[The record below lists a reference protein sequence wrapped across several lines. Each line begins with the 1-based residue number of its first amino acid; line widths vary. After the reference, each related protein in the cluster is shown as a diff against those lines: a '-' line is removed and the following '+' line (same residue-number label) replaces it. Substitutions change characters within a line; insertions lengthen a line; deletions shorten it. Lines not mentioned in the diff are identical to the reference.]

1 MPDVSYKI
9 IIEEFRSGAGAT
21 GDASSS
27 SASGGGS
34 NSGKGSQ
41 DASDGG
47 WLSDI
52 YGAYKAIQG
61 FAPVAAAGSV
71 AKNLITWQ
79 VGLVGRN
86 MGNSLVQQ
94 KINFGMQVASQVAT
108 TGGLF
113 IGGLMTGNPLMLLGA
128 ATSAINTVIGY
139 AKQAEQFTYDRG
151 MENVSRALLMERAG
165 PSFNRSRLEVAT

>member
-9 IIEEFRSGAGAT
+9 IIEEVRGGAGAT
-21 GDASSS
+21 GDGSSS
-27 SASGGGS
+27 SASGDGS

-41 DASDGG
+41 EASEGG

-52 YGAYKAIQG
+52 YGAYKAIKG

-94 KINFGMQVASQVAT
+94 KIK
-108 TGGLF
+108 
-113 IGGLMTGNPLMLLGA
+113 IG
-128 ATSAINTVIGY
+128 
-139 AKQAEQFTYDRG
+139 
-151 MENVSRALLMERAG
+151 RAH
-165 PSFNRSRLEVAT
+165 V